1 MRVHTDLLGT
11 RIAGTLLGLG
21 FLLMGLYALFG
32 GGDAVVP
39 ALRERA
45 SGFGVAALI
54 AGLVAIPVSWLVRRL
69 DNIWCAPPRRGW
81 FRAPRHESDEG
92 VVRSDGAHR
101 GPDRERADGVIPSPA
116 VRGGPGREAKEGK

>member
-81 FRAPRHESDEG
+81 FRTASHESDEG
-92 VVRSDGAHR
+92 VARNHGAR
-101 GPDRERADGVIPSPA
+101 REPGRERADGVITSPA
-116 VRGGPGREAKEGK
+116 VRGGPGRDTEEGR